1 MCRLGAHGRVNRLDA
16 IVRDWFAEPRITL
29 ACGDWGAGAIMEFV
43 PDDAPVL
50 TRERYAEPFV
60 GLRDVRLPGQGH
72 HIHLDL
78 AKMRHVV
85 YAIVPSVCY
94 GYRPSFEAHFVS
106 AVDATPSFAVMV
118 RDPYRAGRLNREAL
132 VGYFR
137 RMVDHLTRFPELVR
151 FRVEAPPVAP
161 SQETWAEIRACL
173 AEACGDDD
181 APGSLLRSFEDM
193 PTAEAAHA

>member
-1 MCRLGAHGRVNRLDA
+1 MSEQVRLGGLEGVL
-16 IVRDWFAEPRITL
+16 RDWVGVPRIVF
-29 ACGDWGAGAIMEFV
+29 ACGDWRTGAIMELLPRTV
-43 PDDAPVL
+43 ATL
-50 TRERYAEPFV
+50 TATRYAEPFA
-60 GLRDVRLPGQGH
+60 GLRDIRLSGQGH

-78 AKMRHVV
+78 AKMWHVV

-106 AVDATPSFAVMV
+106 AIDAAPSFAVMV

-137 RMVDHLTRFPELVR
+137 RMVDHLARFPEVVR

-161 SQETWAEIRACL
+161 SRETWAEIRACL

-181 APGSLLRSFEDM
+181 APGSLLRSFEGM